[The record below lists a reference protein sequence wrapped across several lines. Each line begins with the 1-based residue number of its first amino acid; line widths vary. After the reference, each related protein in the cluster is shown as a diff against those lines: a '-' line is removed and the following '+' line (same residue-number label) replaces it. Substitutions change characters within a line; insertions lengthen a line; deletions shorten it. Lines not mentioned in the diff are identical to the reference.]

1 MGIILLKIGSVVFA
15 LFIFLRVKINLA
27 FSILL
32 LSAYT
37 VFLFHVNFKT
47 AFVSSFQVLIEE
59 RTIQLFIIIMA
70 VLYIG
75 AIQKSAKMFDK
86 LINSLNSIIKDKRI
100 VAMVSPAIIGFLP
113 MPGGA
118 LFSAPLVD
126 VSTKKMHLKPE
137 FNTFINFWFR
147 HLWEFIW
154 PIYVGLLVFQT
165 LSQIPLKKIILF
177 QSPFTILN
185 ISTGLIVS
193 FIYFKK
199 HNIRP
204 LSPKVN
210 IPFSKTIKDFI
221 AGIWPVLLVILLFF
235 IFSVP
240 LYLSLVIVSII
251 LTLVL
256 RLKIK
261 EFSEVLFSKFVLKNL
276 ILIASVMIFQRIIT
290 ISNVFET
297 LQEEDISFVMVIFI
311 SFLISFIM
319 GFLTGVNQAFVAIA
333 YPVLFPLFAN
343 LPNAFFISLYI
354 YVVGFAGVLL
364 SPVHLC
370 LVLTNEYFNSS
381 LIKVYKY
388 LAFPVITLIA
398 VATLLVFLI

>member
-1 MGIILLKIGSVVFA
+1 MEIILLKIGSVVFA
-15 LFIFLRVKINLA
+15 LFIFLRIKINLA
-27 FSILL
+27 LSILL
-32 LSAYT
+32 LAFYT
-37 VFLFHVNFKT
+37 VFIFNVNLAN

-59 RTIQLFIIIMA
+59 RTIQLFIIIVS

-75 AIQKSAKMFDK
+75 AIQKSTKMFDK

-126 VSTKKMHLKPE
+126 VSTKKMNLKPE

-147 HLWEFIW
+147 HLWEYIW

-177 QSPFTILN
+177 QSPFAILN
-185 ISTGLIVS
+185 ILTGLIVS

-199 HNIRP
+199 HNIKP
-204 LSPKVN
+204 LLPKVN
-210 IPFSKTIKDFI
+210 ISFFKTIKDFI
-221 AGIWPVLLVILLFF
+221 AGVWPVLLVILLFF
-235 IFSVP
+235 ILSIP
-240 LYLSLVIVSII
+240 LYISLLIVSVI

-256 RLKIK
+256 HLKVK
-261 EFSEVLFSKFVLKNL
+261 EISSILFSKFILKNL
-276 ILIASVMIFQRIIT
+276 ILLACIMIFQKIIT
-290 ISNVFET
+290 ISNIFTT
-297 LQEEDISFVMVIFI
+297 LQSVDMPFGMVIFI
-311 SFLISFIM
+311 SFSISFIM
-319 GFLTGVNQAFVAIA
+319 GLLTGVNQAFVAIA

-343 LPNAFFISLYI
+343 LPNALFISLYI
-354 YVVGFAGVLL
+354 YIVGFAGVLL

-388 LAFPVITLIA
+388 LAFPCITLIA
-398 VATLLVFLI
+398 VATVLVFLL